1 MRATI
6 KIPIQKTSTR
16 FHRSILSVVWIHFVN
31 RFIYLLH
38 LLFKLIINCSKT
50 TFFFIRIFYVCRI
63 YRTIKTPWWTRVFE
77 LKCQVTSF
85 MNVFLMLFLCS

>member
-31 RFIYLLH
+31 SFIYLLH

-50 TFFFIRIFYVCRI
+50 TFFLF
-63 YRTIKTPWWTRVFE
+63 VF
-77 LKCQVTSF
+77 F
-85 MNVFLMLFLCS
+85 MFAEYIGRLRHLGGHEFLNLNVKLLVL